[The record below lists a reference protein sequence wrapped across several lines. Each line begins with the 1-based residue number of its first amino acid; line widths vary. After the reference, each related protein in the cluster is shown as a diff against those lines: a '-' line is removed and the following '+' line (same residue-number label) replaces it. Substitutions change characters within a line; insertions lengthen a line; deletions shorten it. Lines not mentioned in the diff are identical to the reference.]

1 MLSNNK
7 TLIRM
12 IDYLIQGGSPSWK
25 NLDEIDQEL
34 LVSEAMR
41 GLGDD
46 AYVCITESD
55 EMSEILL
62 ELRRHLN
69 TGNNMYDLAYVMT
82 ESVKKYF
89 SPELEALFL
98 ERKSSLDSDFYY
110 ENGYLPSI
118 NQQTGE
124 TEWSRY

>member
-12 IDYLIQGGSPSWK
+12 IDDLIQGGSPSWK

-41 GLGDD
+41 GMGDD
-46 AYVCITESD
+46 AYVCITESE
-55 EMSEILL
+55 EMSDILIQ
-62 ELRRHLN
+62 LRRHLN
-69 TGNNMYDLAYVMT
+69 TGNNMYDLAFAMEKAVI
-82 ESVKKYF
+82 KYF

-110 ENGYLPSI
+110 ENGYVPSI
-118 NQQTGE
+118 NQQNGE